1 MRLRMW
7 TYDLAREQTPT
18 HAYLH
23 KLCRLTVE
31 SGYNALG
38 LYLEHRFAYPSAPW
52 VAGKDALT
60 PEVIRDLQHDFPDLQ
75 IIPFINLLG
84 HFEGFIYSC
93 EGASFAKERFVG
105 MQADPSNSEFQ
116 SLCRKLIDDT
126 VNIFKSNLIHIGGDE
141 TQQLGGSDEERCR
154 FYAEHFG
161 PLSQYVIDQG
171 RTPGVWGDMF
181 LEHPEAL
188 KTLPKETIIFDWQ
201 YFKSPEFTSALF
213 RDQGFRTVFCPAIHT
228 YNAVWCHLPQSERNV
243 REHAEAAERL
253 DVEGVCVTTWECGL
267 FGNYNTIL
275 PCIEAS
281 GKILSEAAAD
291 KDRGN
296 PLPNGTL
303 KEDIAI
309 YAQTTSADGFLQAYL
324 KHGEASEEWA
334 RLMGCELP
342 ALGGE
347 WAFSG
352 IRSRLKSRM
361 FLYSNPFL
369 FWLRDGKGVLFGRGG
384 ATELAERASAFA
396 TNADQ
401 RGVCTL
407 VAKSVEFLFHV
418 EKAAEAYAKRRPGE
432 AIACLSPCRQ
442 IFDELEKVA
451 IATNINACG
460 SMADI
465 YRCRA
470 AKKHIEEVIVR
481 IKQYGD
487 GSLGYLP
494 SFETITHPKFIPH
507 DQANWWLIN
516 KWANE

>member
-1 MRLRMW
+1 MW
-7 TYDLAREQTPT
+7 MYDVAREQCPT
-18 HAYLH
+18 YEYLR
-23 KLCRLTVE
+23 KLCRITQE

-38 LYLEHRFAYPSAPW
+38 LYLEHRFEYPSAPW
-52 VAGKDALT
+52 VAGQGALT
-60 PEVIRDLQHDFPDLQ
+60 PDVVEAIQQDFPDLQ

-84 HFEGFIYSC
+84 HFEGFLYSQP
-93 EGASFAKERFVG
+93 GAQYAKERFVG
-105 MQADPSNSEFQ
+105 MQADPANSAFVDFAK
-116 SLCRKLIDDT
+116 KLIDDT
-126 VNIFKSNLIHIGGDE
+126 VQIFSSNLIHIGGDE
-141 TQQLGGSDEERCR
+141 TQQLGGSNEERTKI
-154 FYAEHFG
+154 YANHFG
-161 PLSQYVIDQG
+161 PLSQYVIEKG

-188 KTLPKETIIFDWQ
+188 ATVPKETIIFDWQ
-201 YFKSPEFTSALF
+201 YFKSPEHTSKLF
-213 RDQGFRTVFCPAIHT
+213 RDQGFRVVFCPAIHT
-228 YNAVWCHLPQSERNV
+228 YNAAWCHLPQSERNV

-253 DVEGVCVTTWECGL
+253 GAEGVCVTTWECGL
-267 FGNYNTIL
+267 FGNYNTII
-275 PCIEAS
+275 PAIEAS
-281 GKILSEAAAD
+281 GKILSEAAAE
-291 KDRGN
+291 KDRAY
-296 PLPNGTL
+296 PLEGATHA
-303 KEDIAI
+303 EDIAV
-309 YAQTTSADGFLQAYL
+309 YAQETKAELFLQAYL
-324 KHGEASEEWA
+324 KHGETSEEWA

-352 IRSRLKSRM
+352 IRSRMKSRL

-369 FWLRDGKGVLFGRGG
+369 FWLRNGEQILHGPGG

-401 RGVCTL
+401 RGICSL

-418 EKAAEAYAKRRPGE
+418 EKAREAYAEGRPGQ
-432 AIACLSPCRQ
+432 AITALSPCRQ

-451 IATNINACG
+451 HATHLNACG
-460 SMADI
+460 SLADGH
-465 YRCRA
+465 RCRA
-470 AKKHIEEVIVR
+470 AKRHVEEVIHR

-494 SFETITHPKFIPH
+494 SFDTIIHPKFVPH